1 MAIYIVRKGRRYQ
14 ATITLGLLQSVAS
27 NDLVADRFR
36 EAGFVEVEVT
46 GSGRTRVGQGL
57 WPHDDASAEV
67 PDEVI
72 SVDEIE
78 A

>member
-1 MAIYIVRKGRRYQ
+1 M
-14 ATITLGLLQSVAS
+14 
-27 NDLVADRFR
+27 VADRFR

-46 GSGRTRVGQGL
+46 GSGCTRVGQGL